1 MAKASNTGVRP
12 TIRMVAEL
20 AGVSTATVSY
30 VLSGRR
36 GDAGPGV
43 SDPTAEKVKAVAERL
58 GYRPNQQPGLLGQ
71 GGRTPSSC
79 L

>member
-1 MAKASNTGVRP
+1 MAKAGTTGVRP

-36 GDAGPGV
+36 GEGGPGV
-43 SDPTAEKVKAVAERL
+43 SDATADKVKAVAERL
-58 GYRPNQQPGLLGQ
+58 ATAPTRLPGPFGRAGQ
-71 GGRTPSSC
+71 IR
-79 L
+79 